1 MTFYETS
8 AYWELPVGENNSFV
22 AAPWFEQNFDT
33 DDGWRGEAM
42 LGFKQTLHR
51 GDNTVVALQGGAL
64 WISHPGLDACGEGGA
79 EVRLLAGGSLAS
91 EGAVV
96 NFELAT
102 RALDGGCE
110 GERLDLT
117 AGYRPNDDW
126 LVMGQLFLD
135 APRDGDESVKAQFT
149 LVRFGD
155 DGRGIQIG
163 VRARIDDGA
172 QEPAIVIGLWGRPGN

>member
-1 MTFYETS
+1 M
-8 AYWELPVGENNSFV
+8 
-22 AAPWFEQNFDT
+22 
-33 DDGWRGEAM
+33 
-42 LGFKQTLHR
+42 
-51 GDNTVVALQGGAL
+51 
-64 WISHPGLDACGEGGA
+64 
-79 EVRLLAGGSLAS
+79 
-91 EGAVV
+91 